1 MSFQNFICLTHR
13 ILRQKQVLSSIC
25 KSSQQEIHLRE
36 FTRFKNMFLI
46 CGGALCAI
54 IGLVGILNFFNAI
67 MTGIL
72 SRKREFAVLQSVG
85 MTKRQLKLM
94 LIYEGLFYYDE
105 CYVLVCNI
113 PFYHYACN
121 PDYTSISPAGLAD
134 SCCALPCRQEAKH
147 CRKSKGIVIGVLIK
161 FCN

>member
-1 MSFQNFICLTHR
+1 MTAKAHAYLWGL
-13 ILRQKQVLSSIC
+13 IL
-25 KSSQQEIHLRE
+25 
-36 FTRFKNMFLI
+36 
-46 CGGALCAI
+46 CGGLHHSIPHTFSGAQPYAW
-54 IGLVGILNFFNAI
+54 
-67 MTGIL
+67 
-72 SRKREFAVLQSVG
+72 Q
-85 MTKRQLKLM
+85 
-94 LIYEGLFYYDE
+94 YDE

-161 FCN
+161 FCNWKPAEMKNQKLRVDNLKHGYLFLIVLIFFTIEFFTERYFVWILCIVVATSQIRIPIFHVL